1 MKFLIIIPITFSL
14 CSPSPGTT
22 TDDETS
28 STDSPLTTSTTS
40 TTDESTTDVETSVV
54 PTTGEPCP
62 VGSMGCPCTGGG
74 ACDKGLTCDAAGI
87 CGEGFSPPCDP
98 SVNMDDCCGDGV
110 LDDFEECDM
119 AAGNGDSEP
128 CTSRCRHAFC
138 GDGVVL
144 EGVEACDGDKA
155 CRDDCTLKSCGNGV
169 VDPGEDCDSLIPDDP
184 ECTPLCGDGR
194 KIIFVSSEHYKGG
207 EIGGIAGGDEKCQE
221 LADAEGIVGE
231 FKVWLATS
239 KDDAPLV
246 RFTWADVPYVDVNGY
261 IISET
266 WQDIYDSDND
276 APLITEQGFQVAPSE
291 QTWPWHDPI
300 ATNLVAWASALDK
313 PGGSIAMPLTCG
325 GWSSTA
331 ETGTIALLDPNPEV
345 YMSGTFRAG
354 PGAGCHLS
362 APIVC
367 VEQ

>member
-1 MKFLIIIPITFSL
+1 MKILIAIPITFSL
-14 CSPSPGTT
+14 CSPAPGTT
-22 TDDETS
+22 TDDPTS
-28 STDSPLTTSTTS
+28 STETPSTTTSTS
-40 TTDESTTDVETSVV
+40 NESTTSAETTEV

-74 ACDKGLTCDAAGI
+74 ACDKGLTCDDAGI

-98 SVNMDDCCGDGV
+98 SINMDDCCGDGV

-119 AAGNGDSEP
+119 ATGNGDSEP

-144 EGVEACDGDKA
+144 EGIEACDGDPD

-169 VDPGEDCDSLIPDDP
+169 VDHPDEDCDSLLPDDP
-184 ECTPLCGDGR
+184 ECTPLCRDGR

-207 EIGGIAGGDEKCQE
+207 EIGGIAGGDAKCQA
-221 LADAEGIVGE
+221 LADAEGIPHE
-231 FKVWLATS
+231 FKAWLATS

-246 RFTWADVPYVDVNGY
+246 RFLWADVPYVDVNGNV
-261 IISET
+261 IAET
-266 WQDIYDSDND
+266 WQDIYGTSND

-291 QTWPWHDPI
+291 LTWPWMDPPTHLI
-300 ATNLVAWASALDK
+300 AWGSGLNG
-313 PGGSIAMPLTCG
+313 PGGPLVMPFHCG
-325 GWSSTA
+325 GWSDTS
-331 ETGTIALLDPNPEV
+331 ESGPIVLLDPNPAV
-345 YMSGTFRAG
+345 PMSGTFKVSTGDACHLAG
-354 PGAGCHLS
+354 P
-362 APIVC
+362 IIC